1 MATKSLRNA
10 HGDTYEKGC
19 LGIIFNNFLLAKYT
33 CFDIRIASYERR
45 VGILAN
51 NNIAT
56 THLCCGNIIVEQL
69 EVQVGEVHMMWRKW
83 EMLLLEEFVVTRI
96 FILERNTLSLIIN
109 LRM

>member
-33 CFDIRIASYERR
+33 CFDIRLASYERR

-51 NNIAT
+51 NNIAAT
-56 THLCCGNIIVEQL
+56 QQL
-69 EVQVGEVHMMWRKW
+69 EVQPQVVVLWQYYC
-83 EMLLLEEFVVTRI
+83 LLLAEY
-96 FILERNTLSLIIN
+96 
-109 LRM
+109 